1 MEERKRFPMIRF
13 LSNLSFVGSFCAFA
27 LGTLGLFRLPD
38 PYTRLHGVGMGDTL
52 GVGLAGLGL
61 MLQSPNW
68 AMRIKL
74 LVALLL
80 FWTINPTMTHL
91 VAKAGLIHGVH
102 PVEGTKVI
110 KG

>member
-1 MEERKRFPMIRF
+1 MIRF
-13 LSNLSFVGSFCAFA
+13 CANLCYVGSFCAFA
-27 LGTLGLFRLPD
+27 VGTLGLFRLPD

-61 MLQSPNW
+61 LLLSPTW
-68 AMRIKL
+68 ALRIKL
-74 LVALLL
+74 LVILLL

-91 VAKAGLIHGVH
+91 VAKAGLIHGVR